1 MNNSSDSN
9 NNNNEHNN
17 DDNIEI
23 NKITLDVPKKRGRP
37 RKNLFIDKSV
47 KESEK
52 KQITNE
58 EKDIILH
65 LPVFIMGKNKKNCS
79 DQNYINEENKNSNN
93 YEEDININN
102 MMLSESEDEI
112 NSNSNNDNNNN
123 DNDSNSDSDSNNSN
137 KYKKLYK
144 IQINENKKKD
154 IIIKK
159 LKEELDKKRLNNPF
173 DSDVQKDLKTYV
185 INLNLIDNNTN
196 KVIEIEKMDLNCWW
210 DTYPINNYPYFL
222 PEKYYNG
229 KFYVFGCFSSPE
241 CAASYNLYLNDYKV
255 MERFALL
262 QKLYGPIKKIAP
274 PKEILKKYGGIIN
287 IDEYRI
293 NFINCDKEY
302 RLKLPPMVLLKH
314 IIDEITTDKNDKEYS
329 NKSNITTFSKKKLPV
344 VKNNLF
350 NTMGIK
356 NK

>member
-9 NNNNEHNN
+9 NNDNIA
-17 DDNIEI
+17 DNIEI
-23 NKITLDVPKKRGRP
+23 SKITLDAPKKRGRP
-37 RKNLFIDKSV
+37 RKNLFIDKSA
-47 KESEK
+47 KDSEK
-52 KQITNE
+52 KEITNA

-65 LPVFIMGKNKKNCS
+65 LPVFIMGRNKKNYS
-79 DQNYINEENKNSNN
+79 EQNNDTNNDINNENKNSNN
-93 YEEDININN
+93 YEEDVNN
-102 MMLSESEDEI
+102 VNNDDNMILSESEDEI
-112 NSNSNNDNNNN
+112 NSDDNNDNNDNN
-123 DNDSNSDSDSNNSN
+123 DS

-144 IQINENKKKD
+144 NQLDENKKKE

-159 LKEELDKKRLNNPF
+159 LKDELDKRLLNNPF
-173 DSDVQKDLKTYV
+173 DSDVQKDLKTHV
-185 INLNLIDNNTN
+185 INMNLIDNNTN
-196 KVIEIEKMDLNCWW
+196 KVIEFKKTDLNCWW
-210 DTYPINNYPYFL
+210 DTYPIDNYPYFL

-241 CAASYNLYLNDYKV
+241 CAVAYNLYMNDYKV

-274 PKEILKKYGGIIN
+274 PKEILKKYGGIVE
-287 IDEYRI
+287 IDDYRQ

-302 RLKLPPMVLLKH
+302 RLKMPPMVLLRH

-329 NKSNITTFSKKKLPV
+329 TKSNITTFSKKKLPG

>member
-9 NNNNEHNN
+9 NN
-17 DDNIEI
+17 DNIEI

-47 KESEK
+47 KDSEK
-52 KQITNE
+52 KEITND

-79 DQNYINEENKNSNN
+79 DQNNENNENKNDISNKNSNN
-93 YEEDININN
+93 YEEDINNDVDN
-102 MMLSESEDEI
+102 MILSDSENEI
-112 NSNSNNDNNNN
+112 NSDDNNS
-123 DNDSNSDSDSNNSN
+123 DINS
-137 KYKKLYK
+137 KFKKLYK
-144 IQINENKKKD
+144 NQLEENKKKE

-159 LKEELDKKRLNNPF
+159 LKEELDKRLLNNPF
-173 DSDVQKDLKTYV
+173 DSDVQKDLKTHV
-185 INLNLIDNNTN
+185 INMNLIDNNTN
-196 KVIEIEKMDLNCWW
+196 KVIEFKKTDLNCWW
-210 DTYPINNYPYFL
+210 DTYPIDNYPYFL

-241 CAASYNLYLNDYKV
+241 CAVAYNLYMNDYKV

-274 PKEILKKYGGIIN
+274 PKEILKKYGGIVE
-287 IDEYRI
+287 IDEYRQ

-302 RLKLPPMVLLKH
+302 RLKMPPMVLLRH

-329 NKSNITTFSKKKLPV
+329 AKSNITTFSKKKLPV

>member
-9 NNNNEHNN
+9 NEN
-17 DDNIEI
+17 DNIEI
-23 NKITLDVPKKRGRP
+23 NKIKIDAPKKRGRP
-37 RKNLFIDKSV
+37 RKNLFLDKPA
-47 KESEK
+47 KGYEK
-52 KQITNE
+52 KEITND

-65 LPVFIMGKNKKNCS
+65 LPVFMGKNKKKGS
-79 DQNYINEENKNSNN
+79 DEIENKKDTSNEISN
-93 YEEDININN
+93 
-102 MMLSESEDEI
+102 SESEEESDDDVMLSGSDDDLSI
-112 NSNSNNDNNNN
+112 S
-123 DNDSNSDSDSNNSN
+123 SDSSDNLSEDK

-144 IQINENKKKD
+144 NQLDEIKKKE

-159 LKEELDKKRLNNPF
+159 LKEELDKRTSSNAF
-173 DSDVQKDLKTYV
+173 DSEVQKDLKTHI
-185 INLNLIDNNTN
+185 INMNLIDNNTN
-196 KVIEIEKMDLNCWW
+196 KVIEIKKTDLNCWW
-210 DTYPINNYPYFL
+210 DTHPINNYPYFL

-229 KFYVFGCFSSPE
+229 KFYVFGWFSSPE

-274 PKEILKKYGGIIN
+274 PKEILKKYGGIVEIE
-287 IDEYRI
+287 DYRK
-293 NFINCDKEY
+293 NFTNCDKEY
-302 RLKLPPMVLLKH
+302 RLNLPPMVLLNH
-314 IIDEITTDKNDKEYS
+314 VIDEITIEKYDRDFNT
-329 NKSNITTFSKKKLPV
+329 KSNVTTFSKKKLPM

>member
-1 MNNSSDSN
+1 MNNSTDSN
-9 NNNNEHNN
+9 NNDNTN
-17 DDNIEI
+17 DNIEI
-23 NKITLDVPKKRGRP
+23 NKITLDGPKKRGRP

-47 KESEK
+47 KDFEK
-52 KQITNE
+52 KEITNE

-65 LPVFIMGKNKKNCS
+65 LPVFIMGKTKKNCS
-79 DQNYINEENKNSNN
+79 EQNDANNDANNETNKNSNN
-93 YEEDININN
+93 YEEDNITNDDN
-102 MMLSESEDEI
+102 MMLSESEDEL
-112 NSNSNNDNNNN
+112 NSDDNNDNNNDN
-123 DNDSNSDSDSNNSN
+123 NDS

-144 IQINENKKKD
+144 NQLEENKKKE

-159 LKEELDKKRLNNPF
+159 LKEELDKRALNNPF
-173 DSDVQKDLKTYV
+173 DSDVQKDLKTHV
-185 INLNLIDNNTN
+185 INMNLIDNNTN
-196 KVIEIEKMDLNCWW
+196 KVIELKKTDLNCWW

-241 CAASYNLYLNDYKV
+241 CAVAYNLYMNDYKV

-274 PKEILKKYGGIIN
+274 SKEILKKYGGIVE
-287 IDEYRI
+287 IDEYRQ

-302 RLKLPPMVLLKH
+302 RLKLPPMVLLRH
-314 IIDEITTDKNDKEYS
+314 IIDEITIDNNDKEYS
-329 NKSNITTFSKKKLPV
+329 AKSNITTFSKKKLPS